1 MKLSLRRFFGGDNNK
16 VCSNTGYHDARNF
29 LKIVEKYLGKNV
41 LDFAVI
47 NKTKPALMRFRPYVA
62 EKSEFVEADLNN
74 FGKKPVPIT
83 ANLLRRGGLIR
94 HDSEKLAKVVR
105 MLI

>member
-1 MKLSLRRFFGGDNNK
+1 MTKFGETDGFKASD
-16 VCSNTGYHDARNF
+16 F